1 LRQERAK
8 QLYQQEALQGNPKAK
23 DRLDILMLLAI
34 NQAVTK
40 GEVPE
45 GFRTSWIKT
54 YESWQIE
61 AADKCFD

>member
-1 LRQERAK
+1 M
-8 QLYQQEALQGNPKAK
+8 QGNTKAK

-54 YESWQIE
+54 YEPWQIE